1 MGAKRQ
7 PLPAAVGKHHKR
19 EVGRAGANET
29 PLNIRTHKVALDP
42 SIEDYVRDRAGRKLG
57 KFAVHVQR
65 VTVRFDDINGP
76 RHGVDIVCK
85 IKVAMEGSPSIVI
98 TETASHPRDSF
109 DFAIDAAEKA
119 VQRDLDKRGRGA
131 PHARRNGK
139 RHGDVPREGRPAK
152 RPDRRA
158 GGHSTGARNMRLQA
172 KNAEAAF
179 EDSWADGPPSRK
191 STRRSANH
199 AKRDAPQRLTQVVKT
214 TSPSARAT
222 AARTRA

>member
-1 MGAKRQ
+1 M
-7 PLPAAVGKHHKR
+7 PAAVGKHHKR
-19 EVGRAGANET
+19 EVGRTAANET
-29 PLNIRTHKVALDP
+29 PLNIRTHQVALDP

-76 RHGVDIVCK
+76 KHGIDIVCK
-85 IKVAMEGSPSIVI
+85 IKVAMEGAPSIVI
-98 TETASHPRDSF
+98 TETSSHPRDAF

-119 VQRDLDKRGRGA
+119 VKRDLDKRGRGA

-139 RHGDVPREGRPAK
+139 ARGDVPRTGTPR
-152 RPDRRA
+152 RRQDRRA
-158 GGHSTGARNMRLQA
+158 GGHSTGARNMRLDA
-172 KNAEAAF
+172 KNAQAAF

-199 AKRDAPQRLTQVVKT
+199 AKRDAPQRLTQVVKN
-214 TSPSARAT
+214 TSPTARNGS
-222 AARTRA
+222 ARTRA